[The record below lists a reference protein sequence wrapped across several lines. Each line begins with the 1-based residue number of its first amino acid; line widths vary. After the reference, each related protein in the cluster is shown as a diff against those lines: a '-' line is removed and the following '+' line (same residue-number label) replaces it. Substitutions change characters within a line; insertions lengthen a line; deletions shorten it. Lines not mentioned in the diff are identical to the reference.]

1 MMPKSQA
8 TKEKRDK
15 MGIIKMRNFCTSEEI
30 FKKVKTGCIMRENFS
45 LNYVFL
51 RDLDLK
57 NTYVTTQ

>member
-1 MMPKSQA
+1 MPKSQA

-30 FKKVKTGCIMRENFS
+30 FKKVKTGYIMRENFS